1 MRTAMVTVGQATR
14 TSPPAATPAS
24 ASTARTLLAGS
35 PSAARSAGVPEM
47 VAALAIALHLAGGA
61 HAKDGGSGGVEAR
74 PPVKGMIV
82 VVANGQRRR
91 SSSCRRRSRSRRS
104 SDRRRGGGELFEFGA
119 FVSLALVPSVRNS
132 LLASPLFTCHTCH
145 TCHVV

>member
-1 MRTAMVTVGQATR
+1 MVTVGQATR
-14 TSPPAATPAS
+14 ISPPAATPAS
-24 ASTARTLLAGS
+24 TSTPRTLLAGS

-61 HAKDGGSGGVEAR
+61 HPEDGGSGGVEAR

-82 VVANGQRRR
+82 VVVVANWQRRR

-145 TCHVV
+145 VV